1 MGAVPSRNAAMDDDK
16 LSGLSFEDALKR
28 LEAIVHSLES
38 GAASLEDSIAL
49 YSEGQALKAHCE
61 AKLAQA
67 TARIEAIQSGDGA
80 SGDAVGTRAFDALAS
95 TIADQSGA

>member
-1 MGAVPSRNAAMDDDK
+1 MTDEP
-16 LSGLSFEDALKR
+16 LSAQSLGTLSFEDALKR

-49 YSEGQALKAHCE
+49 YAQGQALKAHCE

-67 TARIEAIQSGDGA
+67 NARIEAIVASDSGEA
-80 SGDAVGTRAFDALAS
+80 SGTRAFDAPA
-95 TIADQSGA
+95 GGG

>member
-1 MGAVPSRNAAMDDDK
+1 MTDEPLSAM
-16 LSGLSFEDALKR
+16 SFEDALKR

-49 YSEGQALKAHCE
+49 YAQGQALKAHCE

-67 TARIEAIQSGDGA
+67 NAKIEAIVAD
-80 SGDAVGTRAFDALAS
+80 DAGNATGTRAFDAP
-95 TIADQSGA
+95 GAGN